1 MVTQQLRKVGNSYVL
16 TVPKSEIDRLQAEEG
31 DYISMD
37 LNKMELKPVMS
48 RELQQLLD
56 TDLPNLK
63 PMLDYLKDR

>member
-48 RELQQLLD
+48 PELQQLLD